1 MANVINNNKIII
13 QEVNNLKIEKSDAK
27 SKKIAII

>member
-13 QEVNNLKIEKSDAK
+13 QEVNNFKIEKSDAK